1 MLTRFNL
8 ISARFLLSNRI
19 ERAFAGALTPA
30 VRQNMLIELWG
41 SIAFGVFFATAIQ
54 FIPVVLRR
62 LGASSDLLALYTAET
77 YLGSILTSLSLVLM
91 RRRRTKTFAVICWFF
106 SRSLFLLFAFV
117 TSVPWLL
124 VVMGF
129 FWVVEGFPSPAY
141 TRIVQ
146 AIYPE
151 AIRGKAM
158 AVVRLGQVFTTL
170 LITPLAGWAL
180 DHWSYRLLFPLGG
193 LIGILSVWLFSG
205 LNVDEGVLPPREPR
219 PVGSLWRIVQ
229 KNRPFAIHLLAFAV
243 YGLGALLGYALYPIV
258 QVDRLHLSYT
268 TIGLLGLAQSI
279 AWLLG
284 FLFWGRAIDRLG
296 GLPVM
301 RANLAVGF
309 LVPFTYIWASHGW
322 MLAPA
327 FIAQGILSAG
337 VDLAL
342 ITTCIQLAEPDKVV
356 EYAAIQSTVIGLRG
370 MVAPFIGIALLKVG
384 LADTTIFAIGC
395 LLIAAS
401 WFILGQISLAGAPKL
416 AERQLLRWPWRFRFP
431 RI

>member
-1 MLTRFNL
+1 VFSRFNF
-8 ISARFLLSNRI
+8 IGARV
-19 ERAFAGALTPA
+19 ERSFAGALPA
-30 VRQNMLIELWG
+30 TVRQNMLIELWG

-62 LGASSDLLALYTAET
+62 LGASSDLLALYTAQT
-77 YLGSILTSLSLVLM
+77 YLGSILTSFSLVLM
-91 RRRRTKTFAVICWFF
+91 RRRRTKTFAVACWFF

-117 TSVPWLL
+117 TRVPWLL
-124 VVMGF
+124 LVMAI

-151 AIRGKAM
+151 NIRGKAM
-158 AVVRLGQVFTTL
+158 AVVRLGMVCTTL
-170 LITPLAGWAL
+170 LMTPLAGWAL
-180 DHWSYRLLFPLGG
+180 DHWSYRVLFPLGSVIG
-193 LIGILSVWLFSG
+193 LLSVWLFNK
-205 LNVDEGVLPPREPR
+205 LHVDEGVLPPRNPR
-219 PVGSLWRIVQ
+219 PVGNLWRIVQ
-229 KNRPFAIHLLAFAV
+229 QNRPFAIHLLAFAV

-268 TIGLLGLAQSI
+268 AIGLLGLAQSS

-284 FLFWGRAIDRLG
+284 FIFWGRAIDRLG

-309 LVPFTYIWASHGW
+309 FVPLAYIWASSGW
-322 MLAPA
+322 MLLPA
-327 FIAQGILSAG
+327 FIAQGIISAG

-342 ITTCIQLAEPDKVV
+342 ISTCIQLAEPDKVV
-356 EYAAIQSTVIGLRG
+356 EYAAIQATVIGTRG
-370 MVAPFIGIALLKVG
+370 MIAPFIGIGLLKLG
-384 LADTTIFAIGC
+384 LPDTGIFALGC
-395 LLIAAS
+395 MLIVIS
-401 WFILGQISLAGAPKL
+401 WFILGQIPTVAGAPKL
-416 AERQLLRWPWRFRFP
+416 TQRQALRWPWRFRFP